1 MVLVKMMTW
10 KLNWQKRSNLIQTLE
25 VGDEHIEQITLESF
39 GRRAI
44 LAARQT
50 LVSKILELEKDEIF
64 KKYKDRVGEIVT
76 GEVYQVWKKETLVL
90 DDEGNEIIAAKI
102 RTNTCRLL

>member
-1 MVLVKMMTW
+1 
-10 KLNWQKRSNLIQTLE
+10 
-25 VGDEHIEQITLESF
+25 VGDEYIEQITLESF

-50 LVSKILELEKDEIF
+50 LVSKSWNWRKTRF

-90 DDEGNEIIAAKI
+90 G
-102 RTNTCRLL
+102 